1 MGKIRDW
8 FIHMLGGTTDDEY
21 NTVVNANS
29 ILVQAL
35 TEERNAKQH
44 AIIESRLWKK
54 QYNKLLSKIKDRN
67 LLLKINDE
75 TVLLKQT
82 LVKLDGMPDKYI
94 EEQICM
100 KFAKELLPY
109 IKFTKEAV
117 TEPKFSEQETNVQ
130 AFLKVVKPDER
141 RYYND
146 K

>member
-21 NTVVNANS
+21 NTVVNANT
-29 ILVQAL
+29 ILVQAF

-44 AIIESRLWKK
+44 AIIEARQWKK
-54 QYNKLLSKIKDRN
+54 QYNKLLSKIKDN
-67 LLLKINDE
+67 KLLSKINDDA
-75 TVLLKQT
+75 VLLKQT
-82 LVKLDGMPDKYI
+82 IVKLDGIPDKYV

-117 TEPKFSEQETNVQ
+117 AEPKFCKQETNVQ
-130 AFLKVVKPDER
+130 AFLKVVKPDE
-141 RYYND
+141 
-146 K
+146 

>member
-8 FIHMLGGTTDDEY
+8 FIHMLGGTTDCEY
-21 NTVVNANS
+21 NTIVNANS
-29 ILVQAL
+29 ILVKAF

-44 AIIESRLWKK
+44 IIDEVRQLKK
-54 QYNKLLSKIKDRN
+54 QYDELLSKIKDGK
-67 LLLKINDE
+67 LLLKINDD

-82 LVKLDGMPDKYI
+82 IVKLDGMPDKYI

-117 TEPKFSEQETNVQ
+117 AEPNFCKQETTVQ
-130 AFLKVVKPDER
+130 AFLKVVKPDEQ
-141 RYYND
+141 ND
-146 K
+146 TW

>member
-21 NTVVNANS
+21 NTIVNANS
-29 ILVQAL
+29 ILVKAF

-44 AIIESRLWKK
+44 IIDEARQWKK
-54 QYNKLLSKIKDRN
+54 QYNKLLSKVKDAK
-67 LLLKINDE
+67 LLLKINDD

-82 LVKLDGMPDKYI
+82 IVKLDGIPDKYI

-100 KFAKELLPY
+100 KFAKDLLPY

-117 TEPKFSEQETNVQ
+117 AEPKFCKQETIIQ

-141 RYYND
+141 RCYND

>member
-8 FIHMLGGTTDDEY
+8 FIHMLGGTTDCEY
-21 NTVVNANS
+21 NTIVNANS
-29 ILVQAL
+29 ILVQAV

-44 AIIESRLWKK
+44 AIIEARQWKK
-54 QYNKLLSKIKDRN
+54 QYNKLLSKIKDHN

-109 IKFTKEAV
+109 IKFIKEAV
-117 TEPKFSEQETNVQ
+117 AEPKFSKQETNVQ

-141 RYYND
+141 SCYND

>member
-21 NTVVNANS
+21 NTIVNANS
-29 ILVQAL
+29 ILVKAF

-44 AIIESRLWKK
+44 AIIEARQWKK
-54 QYNKLLSKIKDRN
+54 QYNKLLSKIKDHN

-117 TEPKFSEQETNVQ
+117 AEPNFCKQETNVQ
-130 AFLKVVKPDER
+130 AFLKVVKPDE
-141 RYYND
+141 
-146 K
+146 

>member
-21 NTVVNANS
+21 NTIVNANT

-35 TEERNAKQH
+35 EEKRTAKQH
-44 AIIESRLWKK
+44 AVIEAKQWKK
-54 QYNKLLSKIKDRN
+54 QYDELLSRIKDCK
-67 LLLKINDE
+67 LLLKIKGDA
-75 TVLLKQT
+75 VVLKQT
-82 LVKLDGMPDKYI
+82 IVKLDGMPDKYI

-117 TEPKFSEQETNVQ
+117 TEPKFSKQETNVQ
-130 AFLKVVKPDER
+130 AFLKVVKPDE
-141 RYYND
+141 
-146 K
+146 

>member
-21 NTVVNANS
+21 NTIVNANT
-29 ILVQAL
+29 ILTKAF

-44 AIIESRLWKK
+44 AIIEARQWKK
-54 QYNKLLSKIKDRN
+54 QYNKLLSKTKDN
-67 LLLKINDE
+67 KLSSKINDDA
-75 TVLLKQT
+75 VLLKQT
-82 LVKLDGMPDKYI
+82 IVKLDGMPDKYI

-109 IKFTKEAV
+109 ITFTKEAV
-117 TEPKFSEQETNVQ
+117 AEPNFCKQETTVQ

-141 RYYND
+141 RCYND

>member
-8 FIHMLGGTTDDEY
+8 FIHMLGGTTDCEY
-21 NTVVNANS
+21 NTIVNANS
-29 ILVQAL
+29 ILVKAF

-44 AIIESRLWKK
+44 AIIEARQWKK
-54 QYNKLLSKIKDRN
+54 QYNKLLSKIKDN
-67 LLLKINDE
+67 KLLSKINDDA
-75 TVLLKQT
+75 VLLKQT
-82 LVKLDGMPDKYI
+82 IVKLDGMPDKYI

-117 TEPKFSEQETNVQ
+117 AEPNFCKQETTVQ

-141 RYYND
+141 RCYND